1 MSNLYDIEVKNIS
14 KRYNKIT
21 AVEDISLQV
30 KKGEVFGFLG
40 PNGAGKTTTIRIMT
54 GLLPASSGCCKVM
67 GEEISEV
74 GSDFYRKI
82 GIVFENNNLY
92 MRLSGEK
99 NLKFFASMYQLD
111 NDIVYHLLEKFA
123 LLDAA
128 KRPVKSYSK
137 GMKQRLLICRALLHT
152 PELLI
157 LDEPTSGLDPMSVEI
172 IHQAI
177 QEFRDAGKTVFL
189 STHYMEEADSLC
201 DRLAFINQGNL
212 IALERPVVLK
222 ERYGEPYIEIKVLLD
237 KGQESAKIFGEV
249 INQDDILEIDD
260 KIMTIK
266 LSLINND
273 VGLRLDKIRS
283 ELKVLSIHSREATL
297 HDVFMRLTT
306 LS

>member
-1 MSNLYDIEVKNIS
+1 MPNLYDIEVKNIS
-14 KRYNKIT
+14 KIYKKTT

-54 GLLPASSGCCKVM
+54 GLLPASSGCCKVL
-67 GEEISEV
+67 GEEISGV
-74 GSDFYRKI
+74 DSDFYRKI

-99 NLKFFASMYQLD
+99 NLRFFASMYQLD

-137 GMKQRLLICRALLHT
+137 GMKQRLLICRALLHD
-152 PELLI
+152 PKLLI

-177 QEFRDAGKTVFL
+177 EEFRDTGKTVFL

-201 DRLAFINQGNL
+201 DRLAFINKGSL
-212 IALERPVVLK
+212 IAVERPVVLK
-222 ERYGEPYIEIKVLLD
+222 ERYGESYIEIKVLLD
-237 KGQESAKIFGEV
+237 KGQESAEMFEEI
-249 INQDDILEIDD
+249 INQDDILELDD
-260 KIMTIK
+260 NIMTIK

-283 ELKVLSIHSREATL
+283 KSKVLSIHSREATL